1 MSVKEKIM
9 AILGVTEEQYEKE
22 LAKNEYERAKMGCI
36 SEYIDQRGKSM
47 ATGGNYITAAQA
59 NAMNQ
64 TAQLQSQYH
73 QQLQLANAA
82 GNGLLGQYATTP
94 TPDFYKTFGIMHG
107 ADVMPTFEELND
119 PDSAFSLPLEA
130 LATMWNAR
138 FGYNWVKDEDTTAA
152 LDENERM
159 WLMAVKRLSDAG
171 WLVYQQFRQLDSDP
185 IKVAWKLVEKHHG
198 NR

>member
-9 AILGVTEEQYEKE
+9 AIIGITEEQYEKE
-22 LAKNEYERAKMGCI
+22 LAKNEYERAKMGCV

-59 NAMNQ
+59 AQ
-64 TAQLQSQYH
+64 QAQLQS
-73 QQLQLANAA
+73 N
-82 GNGLLGQYATTP
+82 QYAVAQAQGLNMSAQSWTAQP
-94 TPDFYKTFGIMHG
+94 TPYTKTFGLMHG
-107 ADVMPTFEELND
+107 SNIMPTFEELND
-119 PDSAFSLPLEA
+119 PDSAWSLPLDA

-171 WLVYQQFRQLDSDP
+171 WLVYQQFRQLDSEQV
-185 IKVAWKLVEKHHG
+185 KVAWKLVEKNNG

>member
-22 LAKNEYERAKMGCI
+22 LAKNEYERAKMGCV
-36 SEYIDQRGKSM
+36 SGYIDQRGKSM

-64 TAQLQSQYH
+64 AAQLQSQYH

-82 GNGLLGQYATTP
+82 GNGAFGQYAVQP
-94 TPDFYKTFGIMHG
+94 TPYTKTFGLLHG
-107 ADVMPTFEELND
+107 SNIMPTFEELSD
-119 PDSAFSLPLEA
+119 PDSAWSLPLDA

-159 WLMAVKRLSDAG
+159 WLMAVKRLSDVG
-171 WLVYQQFRQLDSDP
+171 WLVYQQFRQLDSEQ
-185 IKVAWKLVEKHHG
+185 IKVAWKLVEKE
-198 NR
+198 

>member
-1 MSVKEKIM
+1 MNWAKKIM
-9 AILGVTEEQYEKE
+9 
-22 LAKNEYERAKMGCI
+22 GCV

-59 NAMNQ
+59 SQLAAQN
-64 TAQLQSQYH
+64 AQLQSQYH

-82 GNGLLGQYATTP
+82 GNGAFGQYAQTLTTTP
-94 TPDFYKTFGIMHG
+94 TPDYYKTFGMMHG
-107 ADVMPTFEELND
+107 SNIMPTFEELND
-119 PDSAFSLPLEA
+119 PDSAWSLPLDA

-171 WLVYQQFRQLDSDP
+171 WLVYQQFRQLDSDQ